1 MMAAPA
7 LSSSYVRPA
16 PTIACALHNV
26 LRVATKGPQSG
37 TSLTDV
43 GITTAR
49 STVTNSASTSEV
61 GNWTPFSESSRRA
74 ITWEQQS
81 RGVLWRRSNRC
92 GMHVQAAASAIETTE
107 EASKVRF
114 GPNSIVDL
122 KQFTKVDVP
131 NFQHSYDLDTY
142 I

>member
-26 LRVATKGPQSG
+26 LRAATKGPQSG
-37 TSLTDV
+37 TSWTDV

-49 STVTNSASTSEV
+49 STVTNSPSTSEV
-61 GNWTPFSESSRRA
+61 GNWAPFSESSRRA
-74 ITWEQQS
+74 VTWEQQS
-81 RGVLWRRSNRC
+81 RGGWWRRSNRC

-107 EASKVRF
+107 EASKVSF
-114 GPNSIVDL
+114 GSISIVDL

-131 NFQHSYDLDTY
+131 NSNIAMILTPY